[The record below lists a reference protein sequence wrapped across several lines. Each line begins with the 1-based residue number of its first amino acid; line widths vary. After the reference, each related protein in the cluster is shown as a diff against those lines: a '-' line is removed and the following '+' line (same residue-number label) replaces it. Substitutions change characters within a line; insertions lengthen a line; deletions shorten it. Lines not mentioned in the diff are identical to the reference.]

1 MQYFSVQPPLTV
13 RGPAPTLTPQ
23 SQAVRTR
30 IQLPFK
36 VNPSDVSPAFVTN
49 IGLMTPN
56 ARSSFTQDAKQ
67 SQKHQHSN
75 LISKHRVP
83 EPDQFLAR
91 DESLAQ
97 NIMAQSAFDSN
108 VKSTNDSLGK

>member
-1 MQYFSVQPPLTV
+1 M
-13 RGPAPTLTPQ
+13 
-23 SQAVRTR
+23 
-30 IQLPFK
+30 
-36 VNPSDVSPAFVTN
+36 NPSDVSPAFASN
-49 IGLMTPN
+49 IGLLTPN

-67 SQKHQHSN
+67 PQNRQHSN

-83 EPDQFLAR
+83 EQESFLVR

-97 NIMAQSAFDSN
+97 NIIAQSAFDSN